1 MLVIHAAELQL
12 IIGLA
17 VTVSLGFGVGPIV
30 RCVGRSIPMP
40 PPNEEPETVRLWT
53 RLINQT
59 TGGAY
64 IGFFERLIF
73 FAAFWTQAA
82 WPIFPSWLAFKL
94 AFYWQ
99 GANFTAF
106 PEKAPE
112 STKDF
117 EWLVARRQ
125 LGTHHV
131 ATVLVGTAANIVA
144 GLAGYAVG
152 KWIPL

>member
-1 MLVIHAAELQL
+1 MIVIQADALQV

-17 VTVSLGFGVGPIV
+17 VTIVLGFGVGPVV
-30 RCVGRSIPMP
+30 RCVGMFIQIP

-53 RLINQT
+53 RLIGQN

-73 FAAFWTQAA
+73 FAAFWIDA
-82 WPIFPSWLAFKL
+82 WLILSSWLAFKL

-99 GANFTAF
+99 GANFTTF
-106 PEKAPE
+106 PQTAPKSE
-112 STKDF
+112 DLA
-117 EWLVARRQ
+117 WLVARRQ

-131 ATVLVGTAANIVA
+131 ATVLVGTAANIVTA
-144 GLAGYAVG
+144 LVGYAVV
-152 KWIPL
+152 KWIKLP